1 FHESDWL
8 DHHWLQT
15 GQAIEQMFYIS
26 VRCEENRALNPV
38 RPVFCSEAYYERP
51 LDIDSDG
58 PYHSRWQAWSAF
70 LNGACGYGY
79 GAFGLWQFLDLDD
92 PLGETGKQVPGA
104 VPWTEAIAFEGSS
117 YLKPVYETLANRD
130 WWKLEPCRNR
140 LRADGEL
147 CPLPTEDDLRP
158 PQVAMVPG
166 KFVIVYIPRGNAERV
181 LEVVDFD
188 GDVST
193 AKWID
198 PRNGDVIEIGDFD
211 GLIPER
217 SDPVDEDW
225 ILVVENPL

>member
-1 FHESDWL
+1 
-8 DHHWLQT
+8 
-15 GQAIEQMFYIS
+15 
-26 VRCEENRALNPV
+26 
-38 RPVFCSEAYYERP
+38 
-51 LDIDSDG
+51 
-58 PYHSRWQAWSAF
+58 
-70 LNGACGYGY
+70 
-79 GAFGLWQFLDLDD
+79 
-92 PLGETGKQVPGA
+92 
-104 VPWTEAIAFEGSS
+104 
-117 YLKPVYETLANRD
+117 
-130 WWKLEPCRNR
+130 
-140 LRADGEL
+140 
-147 CPLPTEDDLRP
+147 
-158 PQVAMVPG
+158 MVPG